1 MTHTLYAHMNK
12 RKKILKI
19 NNTSGIFF
27 NCLGL
32 ALNLDPPKLSL
43 SCG

>member
-19 NNTSGIFF
+19 NNTSGIF